1 MYLSRI
7 KTDSDNRSPIP
18 LKSATETR
26 LSNLVRVSDETAEAI
41 VALRAVIENPLES
54 NGFGR
59 TQGIRCSFQDDFK
72 SKLIDVIHRRVMHFW

>member
-7 KTDSDNRSPIP
+7 RTDSDKRSPIP

-26 LSNLVRVSDETAEAI
+26 LSNLVRVSDETAEAT
-41 VALRAVIENPLES
+41 VALRAVIENPLGS

-59 TQGIRCSFQDDFK
+59 T
-72 SKLIDVIHRRVMHFW
+72 